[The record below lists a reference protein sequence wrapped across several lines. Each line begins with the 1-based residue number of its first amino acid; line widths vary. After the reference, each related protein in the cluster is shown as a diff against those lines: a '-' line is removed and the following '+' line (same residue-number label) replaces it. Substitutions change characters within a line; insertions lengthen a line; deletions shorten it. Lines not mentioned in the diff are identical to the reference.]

1 MPFIS
6 LLTDFGL
13 QDPYVGI
20 MKGVIHTLS
29 PQAQLIDLSHGIPP
43 QDVAAARFALMTAYP
58 YLPSG
63 TIHLAV
69 VDPGVGSSRRAVAI
83 QTETGF
89 LVGPDNG
96 LFSGVLAQT
105 PALAA
110 VELNRPCYWRT
121 PSPSRTFHG
130 RDIFAPV
137 AAHLANGIPL
147 AELGDPLDVAELTRW
162 EWPPP
167 QMETNGCRG
176 LVQAIDHFGNGIS
189 NLPGQW
195 VEGRSWSA
203 WIKGIP
209 VRSVATFAEG
219 EVGEVLALVGS
230 SGWVEIV
237 QNRGNA
243 SRALDFKVGDE
254 VRVQWILTPSP
265 SPEKRG
271 ILGRLAFHRHGFRR
285 SSGV

>member
-1 MPFIS
+1 MEPFIS

-20 MKGVIHTLS
+20 MKGVILGIA
-29 PQAQLIDLSHGIPP
+29 PQARLIDLSHEIPP

-110 VELNRPCYWRT
+110 VELNRPRYWRT

-130 RDIFAPV
+130 RDIFAPT

-147 AELGDPLDVAELTRW
+147 AELGDPLDVAELVRW
-162 EWPPP
+162 DWPQP
-167 QMETNGCRG
+167 QEEPDGGRG
-176 LVQAIDHFGNGIS
+176 VIQSIDRFGNGITT
-189 NLPGQW
+189 LPGNW
-195 VEGRSWSA
+195 VEGRNWRA
-203 WIKGIP
+203 WIKGITI
-209 VRSVATFAEG
+209 RSAATFAEG
-219 EVGEVLALVGS
+219 SEGELLALVGS
-230 SGWVEIV
+230 SGWVEIA

-243 SRALDFKVGDE
+243 SRTLDFKVGDE
-254 VRVQWILTPSP
+254 VRVQWDS
-265 SPEKRG
+265 
-271 ILGRLAFHRHGFRR
+271 
-285 SSGV
+285 

>member
-20 MKGVIHTLS
+20 LKGVIWGIA

-58 YLPSG
+58 HLPSG

-69 VDPGVGSSRRAVAI
+69 VDPGVGSHRRAVAI
-83 QTETGF
+83 QTQEGY

-96 LFSGVLAQT
+96 LFSGVLEQS
-105 PALAA
+105 PPLAA
-110 VELNRPCYWRT
+110 VELNRPRYWRT
-121 PSPSRTFHG
+121 LSPSRTFHG

-147 AELGDPLDVAELTRW
+147 LELGDPFDVAELTPW
-162 EWPPP
+162 NWPQP
-167 QMETNGCRG
+167 QEEPNGWRG
-176 LVQAIDHFGNGIS
+176 LIQAIDHFGNGIT
-189 NLPGQW
+189 NLPGHW

-209 VRSVATFAEG
+209 VRSAATFAEG
-219 EVGEVLALVGS
+219 RQGELLALVGS

-237 QNRGNA
+237 QNGGNA
-243 SRALDFKVGDE
+243 SRSLDFKVGDE
-254 VRVQWILTPSP
+254 VRLQWN
-265 SPEKRG
+265 G
-271 ILGRLAFHRHGFRR
+271 
-285 SSGV
+285 

>member
-58 YLPSG
+58 YLPLG

-83 QTETGF
+83 QTPEGYW
-89 LVGPDNG
+89 VGPDNG
-96 LFSGVLAQT
+96 LFSGVLAQS

-110 VELNRPCYWRT
+110 VHLTNPSYWRT

-147 AELGDPLDVAELTRW
+147 AALGDPINPAELVRLD
-162 EWPPP
+162 WPQP
-167 QMETNGCRG
+167 QEESDGWRG
-176 LVQAIDHFGNGIS
+176 VIQAIDHFGNGIS
-189 NLPGQW
+189 TLPGQIL
-195 VEGRSWSA
+195 EGHSWRVS
-203 WIKGIP
+203 IKGTRIP
-209 VRSVATFAEG
+209 AAPTFASSS
-219 EVGEVLALVGS
+219 VGELLALVGS
-230 SGWVEIV
+230 SGWLEIA
-237 QNRGNA
+237 QNQGNA
-243 SRALDFKVGDE
+243 SRTLDLKVGDE
-254 VRVQWILTPSP
+254 IRVEW
-265 SPEKRG
+265 
-271 ILGRLAFHRHGFRR
+271 
-285 SSGV
+285 V

>member
-29 PQAQLIDLSHGIPP
+29 PQAQLIDLSHEIPP
-43 QDVAAARFALMTAYP
+43 QDVAAACFALMTAYP

-110 VELNRPCYWRT
+110 VELNRPRYWRT

-147 AELGDPLDVAELTRW
+147 AELGDPLDVAELVRW
-162 EWPPP
+162 DWPQP
-167 QMETNGCRG
+167 QEEPDGWRG
-176 LVQAIDHFGNGIS
+176 VIQAIDHFGNGIT

-209 VRSVATFAEG
+209 VRSVTTFAEG

>member
-43 QDVAAARFALMTAYP
+43 QDVAVARFALMTAYP
-58 YLPSG
+58 YLPLG

-69 VDPGVGSSRRAVAI
+69 VDPGVGSNRRAVAI
-83 QTETGF
+83 QTQEGY

-96 LFSGVLAQT
+96 LFSGVLAQSQ
-105 PALAA
+105 ALAA
-110 VELNRPCYWRT
+110 VQLTNPSYWRSPQ
-121 PSPSRTFHG
+121 PSHTFHG

-147 AELGDPLDVAELTRW
+147 AELGDPLDVAELVRLD
-162 EWPPP
+162 WPQP
-167 QMETNGCRG
+167 QEEADGWRG
-176 LVQAIDHFGNGIS
+176 VIQAIDHFGNGIS

-203 WIKGIP
+203 SVKGIP
-209 VRSVATFAEG
+209 IRSVATFAEG

-230 SGWVEIV
+230 SGWLEIA
-237 QNRGNA
+237 QNQGNA
-243 SRALDFKVGDE
+243 SRTLGLNVGDE
-254 VRVQWILTPSP
+254 IKVEWV
-265 SPEKRG
+265 
-271 ILGRLAFHRHGFRR
+271 
-285 SSGV
+285 